1 MAKRKQ
7 RRYEVLKAMN
17 TIVKNLNNEDGYDYW
32 CYTIPDCADD
42 DELLEIAFDDEDTF
56 IEAVDS
62 FKRIMKSCLEDGLYI
77 AGKLY

>member
-7 RRYEVLKAMN
+7 RRFEVLKAMN
-17 TIVKNLNNEDGYDYW
+17 TIVKNLNNEDGYEYW
-32 CYTIPDCADD
+32 IYTIPDGADD
-42 DELLEIAFDDEDTF
+42 DELLDIAFEDEDTF